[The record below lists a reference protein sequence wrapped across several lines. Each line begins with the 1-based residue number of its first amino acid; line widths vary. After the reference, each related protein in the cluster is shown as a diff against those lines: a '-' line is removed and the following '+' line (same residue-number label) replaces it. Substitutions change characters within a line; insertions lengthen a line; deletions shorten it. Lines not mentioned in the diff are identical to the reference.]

1 MALNIGIRSDI
12 PLSDAY
18 SDLSNRFSTGKSMTG
33 GAGGGGGAIPR
44 SLFGKGH
51 CFIGSYKIMFLRCNW
66 QLKKKLQN
74 NVSLKCKH
82 QMPNGNFP

>member
-33 GAGGGGGAIPR
+33 GAGGGCYSQEFVWQRP
-44 SLFGKGH
+44 LF
-51 CFIGSYKIMFLRCNW
+51 YW
-66 QLKKKLQN
+66 KLQN
-74 NVSLKCKH
+74 NVSSL
-82 QMPNGNFP
+82 